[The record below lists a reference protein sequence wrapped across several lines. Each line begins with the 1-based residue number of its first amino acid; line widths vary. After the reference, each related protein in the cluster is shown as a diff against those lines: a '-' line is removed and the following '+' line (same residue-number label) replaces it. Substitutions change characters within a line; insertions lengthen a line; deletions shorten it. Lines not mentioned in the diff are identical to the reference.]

1 MATPEYLAPQPE
13 QSPDLRMIVGGLA
26 VEKAAEPEP
35 RLPIPFSELAQT
47 LGEENWAD
55 MSAEELLEVR
65 EVISGYTGELAF
77 LIHSLQQQYDQALSK
92 KIWING
98 FIRDRL

>member
-13 QSPDLRMIVGGLA
+13 HSPNLKMIVGGLA
-26 VEKAAEPEP
+26 VEKAAEPGP
-35 RLPIPFSELAQT
+35 RIPAPFSEFAQT

-55 MSAEELLEVR
+55 MSAEELLDVR
-65 EVISGYTGELAF
+65 EAISGYTGELAF
-77 LIHSLQQQYDQALSK
+77 LIHSLQQQYDQAVSK